1 MIYIAHVLLY
11 RYTQG
16 GQVWIIQ
23 FYLHITPYVALPRK
37 HSPDGAGGGHLI
49 AAYYPF
55 VDPEMVNG

>member
-16 GQVWIIQ
+16 GQVWITQ

-49 AAYYPF
+49 AAYCSFIYP
-55 VDPEMVNG
+55 ERTKG